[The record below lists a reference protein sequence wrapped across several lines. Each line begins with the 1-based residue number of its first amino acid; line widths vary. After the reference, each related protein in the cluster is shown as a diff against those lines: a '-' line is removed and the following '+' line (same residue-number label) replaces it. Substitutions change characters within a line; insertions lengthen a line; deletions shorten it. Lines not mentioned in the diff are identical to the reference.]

1 MTIRHLRIFVAVCE
15 QGSVTKAANK
25 LYLAQPSVSLA
36 ISELEK
42 FYGVKLFDRISRR
55 LYLTD
60 VGSQFLNYAKHIIH
74 LFDELESGMQNWGSS
89 GVLKIGSSITIGN
102 YFLPQFVTKFK
113 EIHPQIKIYVTIE
126 NSQII
131 EDHVIANNVDFAFT
145 EGIID
150 NPKLVVTNFC
160 EDDLILICGPDHEL
174 AEAGGVDLETLSRQD
189 FILRERGSGGR
200 NIFDGAMLAHDIK
213 ITPIWES
220 VSTQAIVRAVGKG
233 LGISILPHLLVKD
246 ALAEGVVKQINV
258 PELKLKRQLK
268 IIYHKNKYL
277 TPAIK
282 DFLALCIDDKNIINF
297 KNS

>member
-60 VGSQFLNYAKHIIH
+60 IGSQFLNYAKHIIH
-74 LFDELESGMQNWGSS
+74 LFDELESGMQNWWNS
-89 GVLKIGSSITIGN
+89 GTLRIGSSITIGN
-102 YFLPQFVTKFK
+102 YFLPQFVLKFK
-113 EIHPQIKIYVTIE
+113 ELHPQMKIYVTIE
-126 NSQII
+126 NSQLI

-145 EGIID
+145 EGIVD
-150 NPKLVVTNFC
+150 NPKLVVTNFF
-160 EDDLILICGPDHEL
+160 EDDLIFICGPNHPL
-174 AEAGGVDLETLSRQD
+174 AEVEEVDLVTLSRQD

-200 NIFDGAMLAHDIK
+200 NIFDGAMLAYDIK

-220 VSTQAIVRAVGKG
+220 VSTQAIIRAVGKD

-246 ALAEGVVKQINV
+246 ALAEGIVKQLNV
-258 PELKLKRQLK
+258 PELRLKRQLK

-277 TPAIK
+277 TPSIK
-282 DFLALCIDDKNIINF
+282 DFIALCTSDK
-297 KNS
+297 KA